1 MVHIREERP
10 EDRAAIRKIN
20 EQAFGQ
26 PQEADLVDALR
37 RNCGDLLSLVA
48 VADEQIVGHVLFSPV
63 TVGADREKVLGMGL
77 GPMAVLPGHQRQ
89 GVGTQLIEYGINKLR
104 IDGCPFIIVLGHP
117 EYYPRFGFEPA
128 NRHGIRSEWQV
139 PDNAFMV
146 FVLDQSKM
154 QGVTG
159 VSKYRSEFSSAL

>member
-10 EDRAAIRKIN
+10 EDKIAIRKVN

-26 PQEADLVDALR
+26 PQEANLVDTLR

-48 VADEQIVGHVLFSPV
+48 VADEQIVGHALFSPV
-63 TVGADREKVLGMGL
+63 TVETDREKVLGMGL

-89 GVGTQLIEYGINKLR
+89 GVGTQLIKYGINKLR
-104 IDGCPFIIVLGHP
+104 VDGCPFIIVLGHP
-117 EYYPRFGFEPA
+117 EYYPRFGFKPA
-128 NRHGIRSEWQV
+128 SRHGISSEWQV

-154 QGVTG
+154 QGFTG

>member
-1 MVHIREERP
+1 MVNIREERP
-10 EDRAAIRKIN
+10 EDIAAVRKAN

-37 RNCGDLLSLVA
+37 RNCAALLSLVA
-48 VADEQIVGHVLFSPV
+48 VADEQIVGHAMFSPV
-63 TVGADREKVLGMGL
+63 TVETDRKKVMGMGL
-77 GPMAVLPGHQRQ
+77 GPMAVLPKHQRQ
-89 GVGTQLIEYGINKLR
+89 GIGIRLIECGIKKLR
-104 IDGCPFIIVLGHP
+104 ADGCPFIIVLGHP

-128 NRHGIRSEWQV
+128 SRRGIWSEWEV

-146 FVLDQSKM
+146 LVLDEFKM

-159 VSKYRSEFSSAL
+159 VAKYRPEFYSAL

>member
-1 MVHIREERP
+1 
-10 EDRAAIRKIN
+10 
-20 EQAFGQ
+20 
-26 PQEADLVDALR
+26 VDALR

-159 VSKYRSEFSSAL
+159 VSKYRSEFSSTL

>member
-139 PDNAFMV
+139 PDNAFMGFCARPVQNAGGHRGEQIQIGV
-146 FVLDQSKM
+146 F
-154 QGVTG
+154 
-159 VSKYRSEFSSAL
+159 